1 VIVFKSYYLKYHIKN
16 NKTNELVKYMM
27 QVDKFNG
34 DDDGRCKLIAW
45 KDLSLKFVKW
55 KVGQTSY
62 IYYKHCSL
70 LIIADNEWIL
80 YLWLIAFVF
89 KR

>member
-34 DDDGRCKLIAW
+34 DDDGRCKLIA
-45 KDLSLKFVKW
+45 
-55 KVGQTSY
+55 
-62 IYYKHCSL
+62 
-70 LIIADNEWIL
+70 
-80 YLWLIAFVF
+80 
-89 KR
+89 